1 MNLHRTNL
9 FLLAFILLFP
19 SCAKP
24 AETVPP
30 SHLPPPPAAT
40 SAPTIISFT
49 EIPAEVPSNNDPA
62 LFGAIP
68 QTEIQAYSLEPVAS
82 AIFNKVMDAFIAN
95 GDILEYRVTRVTIFP
110 AGDGSLY
117 AEITYNVRTTD
128 TSWLADG
135 GTQADDNWINN
146 KCNRFDFVTTET
158 EFQLKNR
165 RTCN

>member
-1 MNLHRTNL
+1 MKKTHHL
-9 FLLAFILLFP
+9 FLLCVILLFACTKQAQP
-19 SCAKP
+19 I
-24 AETVPP
+24 PP
-30 SHLPPPPAAT
+30 TTT
-40 SAPTIISFT
+40 SAPPIEAPPETPT
-49 EIPAEVPSNNDPA
+49 EVPSNTDPT
-62 LFGAIP
+62 LFGAIT

-95 GDILEYRVTRVTIFP
+95 GDILEYQVTRVTIFP

-128 TSWLADG
+128 IIWLEDG
-135 GTQADDNWINN
+135 GAQAEDNWIND
-146 KCNRFDFVTTET
+146 KCNRFDFVTTEA